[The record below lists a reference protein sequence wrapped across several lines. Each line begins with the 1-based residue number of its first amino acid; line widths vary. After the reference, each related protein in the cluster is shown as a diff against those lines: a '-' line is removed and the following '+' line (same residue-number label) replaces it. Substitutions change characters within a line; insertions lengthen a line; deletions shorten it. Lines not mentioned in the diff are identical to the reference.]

1 MELDEP
7 DAVLAK
13 PAGRTVPWVEVRLR
27 APSARALR
35 ALRAPSARP
44 LARAPARSPA
54 RALTPAH
61 ARSPPP
67 HARLSRRYRPRRVDD
82 VSSQEETVRVLMA
95 AIDQAC
101 FRTCSSTDRPVC
113 GFGAT
118 ARPRVL
124 SAHTHAVR
132 RYGQDLDDPR
142 ARATAVRAAVQVR
155 ERARALALRARCRL
169 THAPASRRER
179 TLEMNAS
186 DERGINVVREKVKSF
201 AQRAVGSATARFVC
215 VRARRD
221 QARAASE
228 FGRAPLLMSP
238 VATRARRSSS
248 SSSTRRTR

>member
-1 MELDEP
+1 M
-7 DAVLAK
+7 
-13 PAGRTVPWVEVRLR
+13 GGEVRLR
-27 APSARALR
+27 ARSARALR
-35 ALRAPSARP
+35 ARSARALRARPPRVPSARSP
-44 LARAPARSPA
+44 RALSAPRFSRALAAAPRASHHAGTARAAS
-54 RALTPAH
+54 TTC
-61 ARSPPP
+61 
-67 HARLSRRYRPRRVDD
+67 RRRRRPCACSWRPLIR
-82 VSSQEETVRVLMA
+82 
-95 AIDQAC
+95 AC
-101 FRTCSSTDRPVC
+101 FRTCSSTDRPVWDS
-113 GFGAT
+113 
-118 ARPRVL
+118 ARPRGRACYR
-124 SAHTHAVR
+124 AHTHAVR